1 MPGRLERI
9 VFYEASA
16 SISVKKK
23 TKGNRST
30 KRYTT
35 KGRGGTDNI
44 SLWKEIIG
52 MIEAKELA
60 VSAALDLLAASE
72 ILSCFESQEKADLD
86 RIRACIEINELPSFA
101 LVQSICPGK
110 LLSFVASA
118 FSCLSLGFVLVGAN
132 ISHLN
137 SAVITPAAKPPTAAP
152 LRYVLPSPPSAPLG
166 SWAHPGCTGC
176 SPEKA
181 RVRVMHGPSNA
192 RPCSELPG
200 ISWLLRMQNLAH
212 FAILT

>member
-44 SLWKEIIG
+44 SLRKEIIG

-110 LLSFVASA
+110 LLF
-118 FSCLSLGFVLVGAN
+118 LL
-132 ISHLN
+132 
-137 SAVITPAAKPPTAAP
+137 
-152 LRYVLPSPPSAPLG
+152 
-166 SWAHPGCTGC
+166 
-176 SPEKA
+176 
-181 RVRVMHGPSNA
+181 
-192 RPCSELPG
+192 
-200 ISWLLRMQNLAH
+200 ISWLCSCRGEYFASQQRRDHPCCKTADSSSSALCTTESTERTSRLLGPPWLHWLLARKSESPCH
-212 FAILT
+212 AWA